1 MRKFNITIVMVLAI
15 LLSIF
20 TVNTVFAQGFDG
32 YQNIDRIE
40 ALVFVVSDYS
50 NPDYNLI
57 SRQAEISGDTII
69 NLFEGLKG
77 NEVDV
82 NITELSGRRATADNL
97 LKTINKLW
105 LNEQTAF
112 VLYIVAHGG
121 YYENYYGKN
130 IDFII
135 GADGKAVKFYT
146 IKEKV
151 ESKGAANNTLLIDS
165 CSIKIKINMSQMK
178 SSKSLSYSSAMIL
191 SLGDENTDT
200 SSLPEPKLISQ
211 YYREIQKPL
220 EHSTKKY
227 ILDLFTGNRGTTI
240 IKSSSPD
247 ERAFLAY
254 KGSLFSLAFSKTLRE
269 LRVYKNFAEIEPQI
283 VGYTNELFED
293 LLKNNYLSDYEDE
306 LNGQTNQNPDTKKVA
321 IERYLDKEKSEI
333 LVRKGERLVKEG
345 QYYKALDALDEA
357 IEVNWLDS
365 WAWAYRGVIAYI
377 IGDYKTARYCLEKAW
392 NMDPYDYMVRYLYFK
407 YIDKLN

>member
-1 MRKFNITIVMVLAI
+1 MVLAI

>member
-1 MRKFNITIVMVLAI
+1 MKKLNMLTIFLSVIVLTIFSVNI
-15 LLSIF
+15 S
-20 TVNTVFAQGFDG
+20 FAQGFDG
-32 YQNIDRIE
+32 YSDINRIE
-40 ALVFVVSDYS
+40 TLVFVVSDYS

-82 NITELSGRRATADNL
+82 NITTLSGRRATADNL
-97 LKTINKLW
+97 LKTVNRLW

-112 VLYIVAHGG
+112 VLYLVAHGG
-121 YYENYYGKN
+121 YYEDYYGKN

-135 GADGKAVKFYT
+135 GADGKAIKIET

-151 ESKGAANNTLLIDS
+151 ESKGAVNNTFLIDS
-165 CSIKIKINMSQMK
+165 CSIKIKMNQPK
-178 SSKSLSYSSAMIL
+178 SSKTLSYSSAMIL
-191 SLGDENTDT
+191 SLGDENTES
-200 SSLPEPKLISQ
+200 SSLPEPQLISQ

-220 EHSTKKY
+220 VNSTKKY
-227 ILDLFTGNRGTTI
+227 ILDLFTGNRGTTV

-269 LRVYKNFAEIEPQI
+269 LKVYKNFAEIEPQI

-293 LLKNNYLSDYEDE
+293 LLRNNYLSDYEDE
-306 LNGQTNQNPDTKKVA
+306 LNGQKNQNPDTKKVA
-321 IERYLDKEKSEI
+321 LGRYLDKEQSEI
-333 LVRKGERLVKEG
+333 LVRRGERLIKEG

-357 IEVNWLDS
+357 IAVNWLDS
-365 WAWAYRGVIAYI
+365 WAWAYRGVVAYI
-377 IGDYKTARYCLEKAW
+377 IRDYDTARYCLEKAW
-392 NMDPYDYMVRYLYFK
+392 NMDPYDYTVKYLYFK